1 MKKTKER
8 QILICLA
15 VISQNLRIPLLILST
30 GGVVL
35 SMTRVRVRRE
45 RPTALALAMAIC
57 VTMLVVYVLT
67 LDVNGADVMESMAAA
82 PRVTKEIAFDAL
94 TGWVVSMATCESP
107 QAARL
112 QASAWVSRG
121 AAGCVHQLDGQWR
134 VLGALYDSRKE
145 AERVSKRLVEE
156 EGIPAEVVPL
166 EARGL
171 TLRVTAP
178 QAQIDALSGAD
189 ALLRQQ
195 IRQLGQVARQLDHG
209 EINPEAA
216 RALSALAA
224 TEAEKQADLLAAIPG
239 AGENA
244 LCAALI
250 GRLRESAQMQD
261 TAAKADRTDSAAL
274 SGMLRCAQ
282 IEGFLAMR
290 DVMTGNC

>member
-1 MKKTKER
+1 M
-8 QILICLA
+8 
-15 VISQNLRIPLLILST
+15 
-30 GGVVL
+30 

-45 RPTALALAMAIC
+45 RPTALALAVALC

-67 LDVNGADVMESMAAA
+67 LDVKEADEVESVAAA
-82 PRVTKEIAFDAL
+82 PRVTREIAFDGL
-94 TGWVVSMATCESP
+94 TGWVVSMATCENP

-121 AAGCVHQLDGQWR
+121 AAGCVYQLDGQWR
-134 VLGALYDSRKE
+134 VLGALYESRKE
-145 AERVSKRLVEE
+145 AERVTKRLSED
-156 EGIPAEVVPL
+156 EGIPAEVVL
-166 EARGL
+166 LDARGM

-195 IRQLGQVARQLDHG
+195 IRQLGQMALQLDKG

-216 RALSALAA
+216 RALCALAA
-224 TEAEKQADLLAAIPG
+224 TEDEKQADLLAAIPG

-250 GRLRESAQMQD
+250 SRLRDLAQMQD
-261 TAAKADRTDSAAL
+261 AAAKADRSDSATL
-274 SGMLRCAQ
+274 SGLLRCAQ
-282 IEGFLAMR
+282 IEAFLEMR
-290 DVMTGNC
+290 EMMTGSY

>member
-1 MKKTKER
+1 M
-8 QILICLA
+8 
-15 VISQNLRIPLLILST
+15 
-30 GGVVL
+30 

-45 RPTALALAMAIC
+45 RPTALALAVALC

-67 LDVNGADVMESMAAA
+67 LDVKGADVVESMAPA
-82 PRVTKEIAFDAL
+82 PRVTREIAFDAL
-94 TGWVVSMATCESP
+94 KGWVVVMATCDSP
-107 QAARL
+107 QTARL

-121 AAGCVHQLDGQWR
+121 AAGCVYQLDGQWR
-134 VLGALYDSRKE
+134 VLGAMYESRKE
-145 AERVSKRLVEE
+145 AERISKRLSEDE
-156 EGIPAEVVPL
+156 NISAEVLPL

-189 ALLRQQ
+189 ALLRRQ
-195 IRQLGQVARQLDHG
+195 IGQLGQVALQLDRG

-216 RALSALAA
+216 RALCALAA
-224 TEAEKQADLLAAIPG
+224 TEADKQAGLMTAIPG

-250 GRLRESAQMQD
+250 SSLRELAQMQD

-274 SGMLRCAQ
+274 SGLLRCAQ
-282 IEGFLAMR
+282 IEGFLGMR
-290 DVMTGNC
+290 EMMTGKY